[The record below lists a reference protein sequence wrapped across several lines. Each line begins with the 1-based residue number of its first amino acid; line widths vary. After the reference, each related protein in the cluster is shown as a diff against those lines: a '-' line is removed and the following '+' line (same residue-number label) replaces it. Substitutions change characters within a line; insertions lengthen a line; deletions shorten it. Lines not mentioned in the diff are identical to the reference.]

1 MESGWFV
8 NSNLSNSEGSAAALP
23 GRSYQISPIALPSWR
38 ALLQGRRS
46 TTTPQGF
53 GKLCSR
59 MFNGITLTPYSTET
73 TFFGRSAASCA
84 SGWTGV
90 WIAFVSMCCHMIK
103 AADLHDNPINPSY
116 RPSVGEMHRVLQH
129 NSTDQPEVHE
139 IAREMRRLTN
149 EYSERLLIARST
161 CRASG

>member
-1 MESGWFV
+1 
-8 NSNLSNSEGSAAALP
+8 
-23 GRSYQISPIALPSWR
+23 
-38 ALLQGRRS
+38 
-46 TTTPQGF
+46 
-53 GKLCSR
+53 
-59 MFNGITLTPYSTET
+59 
-73 TFFGRSAASCA
+73 
-84 SGWTGV
+84 
-90 WIAFVSMCCHMIK
+90 MCCHMIK

-161 CRASG
+161 CRSSG